1 MRIWA
6 FPSFYPFDAPGEK
19 WKGIFAHRQYKGL
32 IENGAELRVILPV
45 SWKPPFPLSQ
55 MSTKWL
61 GNKIAYPKSRVYD
74 GIEVYHPRIPN
85 LLPYALDKRSHKEKF
100 YGAVADL
107 FKELN
112 ITPHPSTDI
121 FFSQWL
127 PESVNVQYAAHKLGL
142 KSAILS
148 IGDDVVVWPYEN
160 KGAMEAF
167 KELEINADM
176 RFACAGY
183 LGKETNRIIGKELP
197 YEVVN
202 WGVDYNFFKP
212 ASLDIKGNLRKKYN
226 LPDNKILILNVGT
239 AITRKGWLDLFDAL
253 GPLKGKTNDFG
264 IVAVHSGAPEF
275 NLGQEAAKRG
285 LGDVFFN
292 LGEVPPEQISEVYN
306 AVDIFCLPSHWEGLA
321 NANIEAMSSG
331 LPVITT
337 DVCGHPELITSG
349 VNGILVPPKDP
360 AKLSEALLSLI
371 GDPQKREELSR
382 TGRDFIVNKWG
393 NFAQNATKL
402 YSRLCER

>member
-32 IENGAELRVILPV
+32 IENGADLKVVIPV
-45 SWKPPFPLSQ
+45 SWKPPYPLSQ
-55 MSTKWL
+55 VSTKWL
-61 GNKIAYPKSRVYD
+61 GNKISYPKSMTYD
-74 GIEVYHPRIPN
+74 GIDVYYPRIPN

-107 FKELN
+107 FKEMKVEV
-112 ITPHPSTDI
+112 HPSTDI

-127 PESVNVQYAAHKLGL
+127 PESVNVQYAAHRLGL
-142 KSAILS
+142 KSAVLS

-160 KGAMEAF
+160 AGAMDAF
-167 KELEINADM
+167 RDLMTNADI
-176 RFACAGY
+176 RFACADY
-183 LGKETNRIIGKELP
+183 LGKETNKLLGTQLP

-212 ASLDIKGNLRKKYN
+212 TTAALKAELRRKYR
-226 LPDNKILILNVGT
+226 LPQDKLLILNVGT

-253 GPLKGKTNDFG
+253 APLKGKTEEFA
-264 IVAVHSGAPEF
+264 VMAVHSGAPEF
-275 NLGQEAAKRG
+275 DLNKEAAKRG
-285 LGDVFFN
+285 LGDAFYN
-292 LGEVPPEQISEVYN
+292 IGEVPPEKVNEVFN

-349 VNGILVPPKDP
+349 VNGLLVPPKDP
-360 AKLSEALLSLI
+360 AKLSEALFLLLS
-371 GDPQKREELSR
+371 DKEKREELAR
-382 TGRDFIVNKWG
+382 VGREFIVSKWG

-402 YSRLCER
+402 YAMLSER